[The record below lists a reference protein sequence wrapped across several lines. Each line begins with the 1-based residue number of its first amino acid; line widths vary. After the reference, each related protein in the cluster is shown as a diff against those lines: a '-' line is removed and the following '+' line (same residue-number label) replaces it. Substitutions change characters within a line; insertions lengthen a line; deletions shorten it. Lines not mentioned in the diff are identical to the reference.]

1 VFLYNK
7 RTKKEQYQVFH
18 KDLVA
23 DLRKVKGGS
32 AKSKRSSLN
41 ARHPAVAMAHI
52 LRASPKY
59 HPIDLLQLDHQVFV
73 SFLLSITNAKKKE
86 EYNKLYGG
94 HRRK

>member
-1 VFLYNK
+1 MFLYNK
-7 RTKKEQYQVFH
+7 RTKKEQYQVLH

-32 AKSKRSSLN
+32 AKRSSLN
-41 ARHPAVAMAHI
+41 AGRRAVAMPHI

-59 HPIDLLQLDHQVFV
+59 HPIDLLQLVPQVFL

-86 EYNKLYGG
+86 YNTSYGG
-94 HRRK
+94 IARP